1 MYGWTGTTL
10 RVDLTDG
17 KVTREPTDV
26 NLAHQY
32 LGARGLGGKII
43 RDEVAPE
50 TDPLSPGNKIVFA
63 PGPLT
68 GTFAPSAG
76 RYNVVTKAPLNNVIA
91 ASNSGGAFGP
101 ELKFAG
107 YDALILEGKAES
119 PVYLWIDNDTVEVRD
134 AGAIWGH
141 DTQDTTDLVR
151 AETDEDAK
159 VACIGPGGEHLSPIA
174 TVMNEMHRAAGRT
187 GVGAVM
193 GSKNLKAIA
202 VSGTG
207 AVKVADPER
216 FKTAVTKAR
225 KMIQENPVGGTG
237 LGAYGTDVLVNI
249 LNQTGALPTRNY
261 QDGYFPTA
269 DKTGGE
275 SLAAKQLVR
284 RKGCFSCIISCGRVT
299 KVDNPAYAGF
309 GEGPEYETAWSF
321 GADCGI
327 DDLDAITK
335 ANFLCNE
342 YGLDTI
348 SLGSTIACAME
359 LFERGYITTKD
370 TDGIQLTF
378 GNVAAMVEMTRKAC
392 EGDGFGAKLAQGSYR
407 LAESYGHPELSMTC
421 KKQEMPAY
429 DPRGVQ
435 GIGLNYATGNRG
447 GCHVRGYTI
456 SVEVLGQLTPMDP
469 RVTEGKAALDIAFQ
483 NLTAALDSTGACLFS
498 TFGIGAP
505 ELAEM
510 LSAVTGV
517 EYPVDEFMKIGERVW
532 NAERLWNLQQ
542 GYTAADD
549 TLPKRL
555 LTEPIKTGPSKG
567 QVSHLDKMLPEYYA
581 ARGWDDQG
589 VPTPEKLAA
598 LSLDKTTV
606 PRKTKAKEAVTA

>member
-1 MYGWTGTTL
+1 MFGWTGTTL
-10 RVDLTDG
+10 RVDLTKG
-17 KVTREPTDV
+17 TVTREATDIG
-26 NLAHQY
+26 LAHTY
-32 LGARGLGGKII
+32 LGARGMGGKII
-43 RDEVAPE
+43 LDEVAPE
-50 TDPLSPGNKIVFA
+50 TDALSPANKIVFS

-76 RYNVVTKAPLNNVIA
+76 RFEVVTKAPLNNVIA

-101 ELKFAG
+101 ELKYAG
-107 YDALILEGKAES
+107 YDAVIIEGKAAK
-119 PVYLWIDNDTVEVRD
+119 PVYLWIKNDEVEIRD

-141 DTQDTTDLVR
+141 TTPDTTDLVR

-174 TVMNEMHRAAGRT
+174 TVMNEMHRAAGRS

-202 VSGTG
+202 VFGTG
-207 AVKVADPER
+207 AVTVADPER
-216 FKTAVTKAR
+216 FKTAVMKAR
-225 KMIQENPVGGTG
+225 KMIQEHPVGGTG
-237 LGAYGTDVLVNI
+237 LKAYGTDVLVNI

-269 DKTGGE
+269 DKIGGE

-284 RKGCFSCIISCGRVT
+284 PKGCFSCIISCGRVT

-359 LFERGYITTKD
+359 LFERGIITAKD
-370 TDGIQLTF
+370 TDGVQLTF
-378 GNVAAMVEMTRKAC
+378 GNVAAMVEMTRKAG
-392 EGDGFGAKLAQGSYR
+392 EGEGFGAKLAQGSYR
-407 LAESYGHPELSMTC
+407 LAESYGHPEYSMTC

-456 SVEVLGQLTPMDP
+456 AIEVLQNGAVMDP
-469 RVTEGKAALDIAFQ
+469 RITEGKAGLDITFQ
-483 NLTAALDSTGACLFS
+483 NLTAALDSAGACLFS

-517 EYPVDEFMKIGERVW
+517 EYSVDEFMKIGERIW
-532 NAERLWNLQQ
+532 NQERLWNLTQ
-542 GYTAADD
+542 GYTTADD
-549 TLPKRL
+549 TLPERL
-555 LTEPIKTGPSKG
+555 LKDPIKTGPAKG
-567 QVSHLDKMLPEYYA
+567 EVNRLGEMLPEYYQL
-581 ARGWDDQG
+581 RGWDDKG
-589 VPTPEKLAA
+589 VPSKAKLKE
-598 LSLDKTTV
+598 LSLN
-606 PRKTKAKEAVTA
+606 